1 MDKDSQKK
9 IQDDLC
15 DYMPFKYY
23 EETQKFDASIGDDG
37 LEYNITKS
45 FYFSCQLLN
54 NVDADKSMKLVY
66 MLGMNSNYNGTNKY

>member
-37 LEYNITKS
+37 LEYNITK
-45 FYFSCQLLN
+45 
-54 NVDADKSMKLVY
+54 
-66 MLGMNSNYNGTNKY
+66 